1 MWACV
6 CEWVSRW
13 WRFQIL
19 STNGMLSTFSI
30 IKKTRSRDWPWKNA
44 TRRNLSL
51 SLWGI
56 KIFVS
61 CCTTLWNSYLK
72 KTLRQRKTKKLILRL
87 FLGCEI
93 LLMLVSRFFCYTQL
107 LFTIFNPY
115 LLYGFACVSG
125 VCVWLRLFL
134 KTVHVKTHT
143 SIRKFLFRTS
153 EY

>member
-6 CEWVSRW
+6 RVCECLAGGVFKFSLLTECY
-13 WRFQIL
+13 QL
-19 STNGMLSTFSI
+19 SLNNKNSV
-30 IKKTRSRDWPWKNA
+30 TRLTLGKNA

-51 SLWGI
+51 SAVWGI

-61 CCTTLWNSYLK
+61 CCTTLWNYYLK

-125 VCVWLRLFL
+125 VCVCDWDYF
-134 KTVHVKTHT
+134 
-143 SIRKFLFRTS
+143 
-153 EY
+153 

>member
-30 IKKTRSRDWPWKNA
+30 IKNSVTRLTLGKNA

-51 SLWGI
+51 SAVWGI

-61 CCTTLWNSYLK
+61 CCTTLWNYYFK

-115 LLYGFACVSG
+115 LLYGFACVCP
-125 VCVWLRLFL
+125 VCVCVIETIFKNCTR
-134 KTVHVKTHT
+134 
-143 SIRKFLFRTS
+143 
-153 EY
+153 